1 MAIRLILQE
10 GDDGNDD
17 EDKKDKTDT
26 ETYQQ
31 IQQLAREGIPDAQ
44 LWKYSPKYPLSP
56 RSASNLGRSAVH
68 V

>member
-1 MAIRLILQE
+1 MNRPCASQEWEIITAIRLILQE

-44 LWKYSPKYPLSP
+44 LDGKT
-56 RSASNLGRSAVH
+56 
-68 V
+68 